1 MRSNVTE
8 VREVGP
14 FERMLTVTIDADAL
28 KAGRRSAAARL
39 SKSTKIK
46 GFRPGKAPVQVVE
59 SVVGTEALDREAVD
73 EALPKALAAALAE
86 SELRPIV
93 YPRLT
98 DIRSLESGTEVDV
111 LITLWPK
118 VDRLPEYR
126 GRKVAVERPTV
137 SDTDVD
143 EQVERMREQFAELEE
158 VGREGFDGDFVLVD
172 VQTTVDGAEL
182 SEGSTKDLMYE
193 IGSGSL
199 FDGMDDALRGTGAGG
214 IVEFETTLPEAMGSD
229 AGKTARVRL
238 LVKRVHAK
246 RLPELTDEWVDDV
259 SEFATIA
266 EMREQVGAEMQ
277 RIFDHNSWARLE
289 QQMIADL
296 VEDLDLDLPEALVS
310 AEMETVLHRFAHRLE
325 QQGVTVEQYLQL
337 TGQDAEHFTAD
348 LRSQAEANLRTRVL
362 LESIAEHEGME
373 VDPAEFEQEVSALAA
388 SSGIDEGDY
397 RAALSEGGHEVTLA
411 GDILRRKAV
420 DLLLTLVVATDESG
434 APIELPQPTDDDGR
448 REVHEAQDDDEG
460 PAPTEVEE

>member
-1 MRSNVTE
+1 MTE
-8 VREVGP
+8 MREVGP
-14 FERMLTVTIDADAL
+14 FERMLTVVIDADAL

-46 GFRPGKAPVQVVE
+46 GFRPGKAPVRVVE
-59 SVVGTEALDREAVD
+59 SVVGAETLDREAVD
-73 EALPKALAAALAE
+73 EALPKALAAAITE
-86 SELRPIV
+86 TELRPVV

-98 DIRSLESGTEVDV
+98 DIRPLESGTEVDV

-126 GRKVAVERPTV
+126 GRKVPIERPTV

-143 EQVERMREQFAELEE
+143 EQVERMREQFAELDE
-158 VGREGFDGDFVLVD
+158 VSREGFDDDFVLVD

-182 SEGSTKDLMYE
+182 AAGSTKDLMYE
-193 IGSGSL
+193 IGSASL

-214 IVEFETTLPEAMGSD
+214 IVEFETMLPEPIGPD
-229 AGKTARVRL
+229 AGKAARVRL

-259 SEFATIA
+259 SEFETIA
-266 EMREQVGAEMQ
+266 EMREQVAAEMQ
-277 RIFDHNSWARLE
+277 RIFDRNSWARLE
-289 QQMIADL
+289 QRMIADL
-296 VEDLDLDLPEALVS
+296 VEDLDLDLPEGLVS

-337 TGQDAEHFTAD
+337 TGQDAERFSGD

-362 LESIAEHEGME
+362 LESIAETEGIE
-373 VDPAEFEQEVSALAA
+373 VDPAEFEREVAALAA
-388 SSGIDEGDY
+388 ASGVEEGDY
-397 RAALSEGGHEVTLA
+397 RSALSEGGHEETLA

-420 DLLLTLVVATDESG
+420 ELLLTLVAATDESG
-434 APIELPQPTDDDGR
+434 VPIELPPPQTDDDDGR
-448 REVHEAQDDDEG
+448 REAHGAPDHDEG
-460 PAPTEVEE
+460 RAPTEVEE

>member
-199 FDGMDDALRGTGAGG
+199 FDGMDDALRGTGRVASSSSRPRCPKPWAATRARRPGFGFSSNASTPSVSRTDRRVGG
-214 IVEFETTLPEAMGSD
+214 R
-229 AGKTARVRL
+229 RVR
-238 LVKRVHAK
+238 VR
-246 RLPELTDEWVDDV
+246 
-259 SEFATIA
+259 
-266 EMREQVGAEMQ
+266 
-277 RIFDHNSWARLE
+277 DHRRDAR
-289 QQMIADL
+289 AG
-296 VEDLDLDLPEALVS
+296 
-310 AEMETVLHRFAHRLE
+310 RC
-325 QQGVTVEQYLQL
+325 G
-337 TGQDAEHFTAD
+337 DAAD
-348 LRSQAEANLRTRVL
+348 LRPQLVGA
-362 LESIAEHEGME
+362 
-373 VDPAEFEQEVSALAA
+373 P
-388 SSGIDEGDY
+388 
-397 RAALSEGGHEVTLA
+397 RAADDCRPGRGPRPGSSRGA
-411 GDILRRKAV
+411 GLCGDGDGSPSVRTPARAAGSHRRAIPAAHG
-420 DLLLTLVVATDESG
+420 T
-434 APIELPQPTDDDGR
+434 GR
-448 REVHEAQDDDEG
+448 RAILGRSSLPGRGE
-460 PAPTEVEE
+460 PAH